1 MIYIDIQHIGKPNK
15 PDDMGAGFGDDPWET
30 EAYWTTL
37 YAFHMEMRLRELG
50 YSVMR
55 LCDGRYSDR
64 HERVNRYEADY
75 PSSKPSVY
83 IACHI
88 NAGGG
93 SYSVMFHDHRSSL
106 GPDLAAAI
114 ADEMDLPGI
123 STTKTLPASPSDWT
137 SNAYNTIKDVRRP
150 VSICAEPLFL
160 DNENHRR
167 EYLELDRIFLIGEAI
182 ANGIH
187 SWYTQQENT

>member
-1 MIYIDIQHIGKPNK
+1 MIYIDIQHIGKPHRPK
-15 PDDMGAGFGDDPWET
+15 DMGAGFGDDPWQT

-75 PSSKPSVY
+75 PQEGPSIF
-83 IACHI
+83 IACHL

-93 SYSVMFHDHRSSL
+93 SYGAMFYDHRSSL
-106 GPDLAAAI
+106 GPRLASAI
-114 ADEMDLPGI
+114 ASKMDLPGI
-123 STTKTLPASPSDWT
+123 SAVKALPAGPADWT
-137 SNAYNTIKDVRRP
+137 SNAYATIKDVRRP

-160 DNENHRR
+160 DNEDHRR
-167 EYLELDRIFLIGEAI
+167 EYLELDRIFLVGEAI

-187 SWYTQQENT
+187 SWYTQQ